1 MPMTSEE
8 TVVKS
13 SRRTHRDAVN
23 GGRQWRARCKLSEW
37 ESKQPRASGGS
48 KSKHT
53 PTPLCK
59 EKKTLW
65 YSSNGNRWERSFTA
79 GASACYR
86 GHKSAA
92 WHRVSSVSQQS
103 QDCGHVSINGP
114 TDELTARDEQAE
126 RRPRTTTSSAW
137 DTTHRKERHISS
149 FIKRRKTETT
159 TFWKTAECK
168 SSLQVRDMGHTSL
181 KMIITAALTCCHTYY
196 SGEDSWIFSQTD
208 PSSPFLSLFG
218 LSVPSESPLRPAGWT
233 LIHQPSQSCFYRVDL
248 IWSKRGEKEED
259 FTDDVMKSHR
269 ELFKLKA
276 QTWPWPAV
284 DKTKRSTARWLIL
297 NLWLQFGWGIALKLF
312 LITTKQPTPI

>member
-1 MPMTSEE
+1 MRPAELIDADDIRGDGRKKQQTNAQ
-8 TVVKS
+8 
-13 SRRTHRDAVN
+13 RRSQWEA

-59 EKKTLW
+59 EKKKTLW

-159 TFWKTAECK
+159 TRSGTSEKQQNANRAFK
-168 SSLQVRDMGHTSL
+168 S
-181 KMIITAALTCCHTYY
+181 
-196 SGEDSWIFSQTD
+196 E
-208 PSSPFLSLFG
+208 
-218 LSVPSESPLRPAGWT
+218 
-233 LIHQPSQSCFYRVDL
+233 
-248 IWSKRGEKEED
+248 IWVIR
-259 FTDDVMKSHR
+259 
-269 ELFKLKA
+269 L
-276 QTWPWPAV
+276 W
-284 DKTKRSTARWLIL
+284 RW
-297 NLWLQFGWGIALKLF
+297 
-312 LITTKQPTPI
+312 